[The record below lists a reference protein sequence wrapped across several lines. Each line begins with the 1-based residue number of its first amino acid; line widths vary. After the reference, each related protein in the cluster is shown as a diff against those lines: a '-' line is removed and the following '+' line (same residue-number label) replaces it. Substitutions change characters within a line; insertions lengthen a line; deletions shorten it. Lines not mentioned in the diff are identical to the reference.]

1 MVIKFLFYFF
11 FLISVCV
18 NSYTGILY
26 EKDNLII
33 TDIDVEIYKQ
43 LYKNSYGADINN
55 TNTLK
60 DLILIKKVMK
70 DLNNNNPKFI
80 NKIDNE
86 ISRQYGIESLEDTNL
101 KEFLRFAKIRD
112 EFIINYFQNKLEV
125 SEIINLFNSLEK
137 LNLPIS
143 DNDCLIINEVVDLKN
158 NEEFA
163 ENLFLNLKNNSNE
176 FTLIINKKEYKVCI
190 DEVAFKSIENLV
202 IKYIQNQTNDEF
214 KKFVYGKTID

>member
-70 DLNNNNPKFI
+70 DLNYNNPKFI
-80 NKIDNE
+80 IKIDNE
-86 ISRQYGIESLEDTNL
+86 ISRQYGSESLEDTNL

-143 DNDCLIINEVVDLKN
+143 DNDCLIINEVIDLKN

-163 ENLFLNLKNNSNE
+163 ANLLLNLKNNSNE
-176 FTLIINKKEYKVCI
+176 FILIINKKKYKVCI
-190 DEVAFKSIENLV
+190 DEVVFKSIENLV

>member
-43 LYKNSYGADINN
+43 LYKNNYGADINN

-86 ISRQYGIESLEDTNL
+86 ISRQYGSESLEDTNL

-143 DNDCLIINEVVDLKN
+143 DNDCLIINEVIDLKN

>member
-86 ISRQYGIESLEDTNL
+86 ISRQYGSESLEDTNL

>member
-60 DLILIKKVMK
+60 DLILIKKVMR

-86 ISRQYGIESLEDTNL
+86 ILRQYGKESLEDNNL

-143 DNDCLIINEVVDLKN
+143 DNDCLIINEVIDLKN

-176 FTLIINKKEYKVCI
+176 FILIINKKKYKVCI
-190 DEVAFKSIENLV
+190 DEVVFKSIENLV

>member
-43 LYKNSYGADINN
+43 LYKNNYGADINN

-86 ISRQYGIESLEDTNL
+86 ISRQYGSESLEDTNL

-125 SEIINLFNSLEK
+125 SEIVSLFNSLDN

-143 DNDCLIINEVVDLKN
+143 DSNCLIINEVIDLKN

-163 ENLFLNLKNNSNE
+163 ESLFLKLKNNTNN
-176 FTLIINKKEYKVCI
+176 FNVIINKEKYKVCI
-190 DEVAFKSIENLV
+190 DEMKFKKLESV
-202 IKYIQNQTNDEF
+202 IIQYIQNQTKDEF
-214 KKFVYGKTID
+214 TEFVYGKVSN

>member
-86 ISRQYGIESLEDTNL
+86 ISRQYGRESLEDTNL

-143 DNDCLIINEVVDLKN
+143 DNDCLIINEIIDLKN

>member
-11 FLISVCV
+11 FLMSVCI

-80 NKIDNE
+80 IKIDNE
-86 ISRQYGIESLEDTNL
+86 ISRQYGSESLEDTNL

-125 SEIINLFNSLEK
+125 SEIINLFNSLEN

-143 DNDCLIINEVVDLKN
+143 DNNCLIINEVVDLKN

-176 FTLIINKKEYKVCI
+176 FTLIINKKKYKVCI
-190 DEVAFKSIENLV
+190 DEVVFKSIENLV

>member
-1 MVIKFLFYFF
+1 M
-11 FLISVCV
+11 SVCI

-86 ISRQYGIESLEDTNL
+86 ISRQYGSESLEDTNL

-143 DNDCLIINEVVDLKN
+143 DNDCLIINEVIDLKN

-176 FTLIINKKEYKVCI
+176 FTLIINKKKYKVCI
-190 DEVAFKSIENLV
+190 DEVVFKSIENLV

>member
-1 MVIKFLFYFF
+1 MVTKFLFYFF

-26 EKDNLII
+26 DKDNLII

-60 DLILIKKVMK
+60 DLILIKKVIK
-70 DLNNNNPKFI
+70 DLNNNNPEFI
-80 NKIDNE
+80 SKIDNE
-86 ISRQYGIESLEDTNL
+86 ISRQYGSQSIEDTNL

-125 SEIINLFNSLEK
+125 SEIINLFNSLEN

-143 DNDCLIINEVVDLKN
+143 DNDCLIINEVIDLKN
-158 NEEFA
+158 NEDFA

-176 FTLIINKKEYKVCI
+176 FTLIINKKKYKVCI
-190 DEVAFKSIENLV
+190 DEVMFKSIENLV
-202 IKYIQNQTNDEF
+202 INYIQNQTNDEF
-214 KKFVYGKTID
+214 KKFVYGKTSD

>member
-11 FLISVCV
+11 FLISVCI

-80 NKIDNE
+80 IKIDNE
-86 ISRQYGIESLEDTNL
+86 ISRQYGSESLEDTNL

-125 SEIINLFNSLEK
+125 SEIINLFKSLEN

-143 DNDCLIINEVVDLKN
+143 DNNCLIINEVVDLKN

-176 FTLIINKKEYKVCI
+176 FTLIINKKKYKVCI
-190 DEVAFKSIENLV
+190 DEVVFKSIENLV